1 MQIFSH
7 ERLSPEKVHLVPPL
21 SEVFTSVLWNGITGA
36 FTVSK
41 HCGHG
46 LSLFW
51 RRQCYLISRFYDA
64 FIILYPEKMSA
75 AWVNDLTKIA
85 KGVEVVLRAGV
96 QLQNESIKQI
106 WLNSSARSL
115 NEELCKYTVE
125 GSKKIVEEPSI
136 ISGNASKAFK
146 ESTERLN
153 GVLAGIQ
160 ELARYSLEKNKAKLT
175 KTDSI
180 STPEEVLVDI
190 PLDGDAKKD
199 SPARSPQNDKK
210 ENVIFAGIGSEN
222 KEGIGLNVEFN
233 AAARA
238 PIIKMDVVADD
249 NTASNPTIVKMH
261 RLVDHNIATNP
272 PVVKMDQIVD
282 ANVATIGLTIKKAD
296 NKGGGVKE
304 TLSVDPVKE
313 INSLK
318 AKQQE
323 LSSTA
328 RQRRVPASRFARLIS
343 FGSLAAGLGIG
354 TAAEFARRTLG
365 SSGKS
370 STASPLNSG
379 TSAQSLSSL
388 FLTQANTER
397 IVDTLCKVRGAALKL
412 GQILS
417 IQDSSIV
424 SPELQRAFERVRQ
437 AADFMPKWQLERVLT
452 QELGANWR
460 SKVVSF
466 DEKPFAAASIGQ
478 VHLAQLPDGR
488 QVAMKIQYP
497 GVAKGIDSDIDNL
510 VSVLKIWKIFPDGMF
525 IDNIVSVAKR
535 ELSWEV
541 DYEREA
547 ECTKKF
553 KKLMEPYPEYIV
565 PTVID
570 ELSTKQIFTSEL
582 INGIPVDKCVELDQ
596 STREYVS
603 LSIMRLCLKE
613 LFVFN
618 YMQTD
623 PNWANFFYDT
633 ESRKLALLDFG
644 ATRSYDKAFMDKYI
658 LVIKAA
664 AEGDR
669 DRVLKISQEL
679 GFLTGYESKA
689 MENAHVDAV
698 MILGEVFGTGGFDF
712 GRQDTTKRIQHLI
725 PTIVTE
731 RLCPPP
737 EQAYSLHRKLSGLF
751 LLFSKLKVKI
761 NCKDI
766 FEEAY
771 NSYKFD

>member
-249 NTASNPTIVKMH
+249 NT
-261 RLVDHNIATNP
+261 
-272 PVVKMDQIVD
+272 
-282 ANVATIGLTIKKAD
+282 
-296 NKGGGVKE
+296 E